1 MTAYK
6 LTYRILGRRQI
17 DGDAHGL
24 DYVDVEWTHE
34 DGPVKM
40 TALIPVTHPPDVQ
53 YEERVVGYRDVIP
66 DTVTVR
72 PGTPDS
78 IVMQICE
85 EKRARLAANLG
96 VQP

>member
-1 MTAYK
+1 MAFKLNYK
-6 LTYRILGRRQI
+6 IVGRRQI
-17 DGDAHGL
+17 EGDKENL

-34 DGPVKM
+34 DGPVQN
-40 TALIPVTHPPDVQ
+40 TILAPVTHPPNIQ
-53 YEERVVGYRDVIP
+53 YIEKADAPRLVVH

-78 IVMQICE
+78 IVAMICE